1 MLLLYNEINI
11 NDGRNPLSQEM
22 IVASNL
28 DFVKANS
35 TRYSFIAV
43 LVLFSFFI
51 PNARAGETLLLL
63 DTDNPMQWKSV
74 KNSITRFD
82 GRVLAVCPP
91 ELMIVDVDPA
101 VIKTISF
108 ENTPITVYDGP
119 IALRKTFKP
128 GSRTAIA
135 LWNERHQKDSPI
147 KQESARD
154 IASMIEESGDVFLPP
169 DIPPALLKIYE
180 GIGFPTAED
189 EKRARSAR
197 SLRLS
202 HLVNPKY
209 YTSAF
214 MSGEVVVGAILPE
227 SNGAIDAE
235 VEDWTETE
243 VTLVHEKIMRAMTN
257 FQQECPTANLTFIYH
272 WDDAPGAGGVP
283 GTIDCDYEAVNN
295 PSLATRNALG
305 RLTYENSPGTRD
317 YANHLRNL
325 YEADWAFF
333 FSVADDSI
341 TLSGRAYAFLG
352 GPYSQCYG
360 HNPSSV
366 YQHETGHIFNAMD
379 EYHPDAAR
387 SPISRAGYQQVVN
400 ANSEYNNGLG
410 YNGGAGEGVSALMLD
425 TSNRHS
431 AYSVGQ
437 LGWYDSDGDG
447 ILDVSD
453 SFPDVMVNHVE
464 ESNGVVTFAGQATV
478 SHVRSQQSG
487 FSVGFSVNELTD
499 VEWRLAGQCWQPAT
513 AVDGS
518 IDEGTEDISFSVG
531 PLPDGEYCVE
541 TRATHNL
548 GNTTILPRKTLF
560 SVSSSTVTNAAPFAG
575 FVTDTALQRR
585 GYDIVFDAEVSSD
598 LETPGSSLQIR
609 WDWETDGIWDTP
621 YSFIKTASHAYSTA
635 GQYQIT
641 LEVKDSDGQTGSI
654 SKTVLV
660 SEDNVSPIAKFTV
673 VTGNIH
679 GEFNPT
685 YFFNASDT
693 FDPEGDT
700 VEVRWDWDNN
710 NSWDTGF
717 SSNLQANH
725 TYSLPTNEGG
735 KSAQWTVAMQARDSN
750 GGVTKI
756 TREIWSCPYND
767 APVADLSVN
776 PLIASTDTQIIFD
789 ASNSTDANIDT
800 TWDGLLEYRFDWNG
814 DGNWDTDMITNPTHL
829 HNYSEPGTYY
839 PRVQVRDRF
848 SALDEVSYEIVV
860 GTDPVEQPFWIT
872 GAKIEPSWMQIA
884 SNGNLQLNA
893 ILEYVGTPGDLSVT
907 WFVEDIQGGDPSVGT
922 ITTNGFYSAPE
933 ALGYYHVKAVS
944 NHNPNV
950 IASATM
956 NVATNFVYI
965 YPSGAILTEGQTQQ
979 FLVTTGFTYIPT
991 VTWYVNDIP
1000 GGHPLLGF
1008 IDSNGLY
1015 TAPAEIHGEFEVY
1028 LKAVSDENPNY
1039 SAMVPISLRSANPP
1053 TVDFSASVTAGDAPL
1068 EVEFTSVTTNGVTA
1082 WDWDFDDGTQDSGES
1097 VTHVFLE
1104 PGLYTIRLTVDAPGG
1119 TAEET
1124 KVAYIQVNGGTA
1136 PLVDFFALENPV
1148 SHWDVATL
1156 NPIIIGEVDTYEWN
1170 FAGLAGDIQTNG
1182 MWNQPPEG
1190 LHTVSLTVTGPGG
1203 SATKTKTDYLKVWE
1217 DFFSVDFAVH
1227 GQQSGRAP
1235 LEVEFVALTMADVL
1249 SYDWDFGDPVDTSG
1263 FGTNGPNPVH
1273 TYTQP
1278 GLYTVTLTVE
1288 YNAQTGGDGS
1298 SRRPG
1303 DPNAG
1308 GHQQIAT
1315 ETKVD
1320 LIEIL
1325 PPLGDCSAD
1334 GTIDIND
1341 LPCFIDCLTGPAT
1354 VRMEEC
1360 EVTDMNENGTID
1372 LHDFSILQCRFGL

>member
-1 MLLLYNEINI
+1 MTF
-11 NDGRNPLSQEM
+11 D
-22 IVASNL
+22 L

-35 TRYSFIAV
+35 RRCLFIAV
-43 LVLFSFFI
+43 LIVFSFVI
-51 PNARAGETLLLL
+51 PNAKAGEILLLL
-63 DTDNPMQWKSV
+63 DTENPMQWKSV
-74 KNSITRFD
+74 KKEIARYD

-91 ELMIVDVDPA
+91 EVMIVDVDPA
-101 VIKTISF
+101 VIRTIAFADVRVSVHDSQ
-108 ENTPITVYDGP
+108 IT
-119 IALRKTFKP
+119 LQKNLKP

-135 LWNERHQKDSPI
+135 LWNERHQGNYPI
-147 KQESARD
+147 EQESASGNANRL
-154 IASMIEESGDVFLPP
+154 EESGDVYLPP
-169 DIPPALLKIYE
+169 DIPPSLLTTYE
-180 GIGFPTAED
+180 GIGFLTEED

-202 HLVNPKY
+202 SLGNSKY

-227 SNGAIDAE
+227 SNGVIDTE
-235 VEDWTETE
+235 VEDWTAAE
-243 VTLVHEKIMRAMTN
+243 VTRVHENIIRAMTN
-257 FQQECPTANLTFIYH
+257 FQLECPIANLTFIYH
-272 WDDAPGAGGVP
+272 WDDAPGAGGIP

-295 PSLATRNALG
+295 PSQATRNALG
-305 RLTYENSPGTRD
+305 RLAYENSPGTRD

-325 YEADWAFF
+325 YDADWAFF

-341 TLSGRAYAFLG
+341 TLNGRAYAFLG

-366 YQHETGHIFNAMD
+366 FQHETGHIFNALD

-453 SFPDVMVNHVE
+453 SFPDVLVNPVA
-464 ESNGVVTFAGQATV
+464 ESNGTVTFEGQATV

-487 FSVGFSVNELTD
+487 FSVGFSVNELTE
-499 VEWRLAGQCWQPAT
+499 VEWRLSGQCWQPAT
-513 AVDGS
+513 AVDGDF
-518 IDEGTEDISFSVG
+518 DEGVEAVSFSVG
-531 PLPDGEYCVE
+531 PLPDGEYTIE

-548 GNTTILPRKTLF
+548 GNTTILPRKTSF
-560 SVSSSTVTNAAPFAG
+560 PVTTGSVINAAPFAG
-575 FVTDTALQRR
+575 LEIDTAIQRM
-585 GYDIVFDAEVSSD
+585 GYDITFDAGISSD
-598 LETPGSSLQIR
+598 LETPGNSLQVR
-609 WDWETDGIWDTP
+609 WDWETDGTWDTP
-621 YSFIKTASHAYSTA
+621 YSQIKTATHTYFTA
-635 GQYQIT
+635 GQYEIT
-641 LEVKDSDGQTGSI
+641 LEVKDSAGQTGSI

-660 SEDNVSPIAKFTV
+660 SEDNVSPIAGLTV
-673 VTGNIH
+673 TTGNIH

-685 YFFNASDT
+685 YFFDASGT

-710 NSWDTGF
+710 NNWDTSF
-717 SSNLQANH
+717 SSNILANH
-725 TYSLPTNEGG
+725 TYTLPTTEGG

-750 GGVTKI
+750 GGVTRI

-767 APVADLSVN
+767 APIADLSVN

-800 TWDGLLEYRFDWNG
+800 TWDGLLEYRFDWDG

-829 HNYSEPGTYY
+829 HNYTEPGTYH

-848 SALDEVSYEIVV
+848 SAIDEMSFELVV

-872 GAKIEPSWMQIA
+872 GARIEPSWMQIA

-907 WFVEDIQGGDPSVGT
+907 WYVEDIEGGDPSVGT
-922 ITTNGFYSAPE
+922 ITTNGFYYAPE
-933 ALGYYHVKAVS
+933 ALGYYHVKAIS
-944 NHNPNV
+944 NDNPNV
-950 IASATM
+950 VASATM

-965 YPSGAILTEGQTQQ
+965 YPSGAILTEGQTRQ
-979 FLVTTGFTYIPT
+979 FMVTTGFTIDPT

-1008 IDSNGLY
+1008 IISNGLY
-1015 TAPAEIHGEFEVY
+1015 AAPAEIHGEFEVY
-1028 LKAVSDENPNY
+1028 LKAVSNENPNY
-1039 SAMVPISLRSANPP
+1039 SAMVPISLRSAHPP
-1053 TVDFSASVTAGDAPL
+1053 TADFSASVTVGNAPL
-1068 EVEFTSVTTNGVTA
+1068 EVEFVSITSNGVTD
-1082 WDWDFDDGTQDSGES
+1082 WSWDFDDGTQDSGES
-1097 VTHVFLE
+1097 VTHEFLQ

-1119 TAEET
+1119 TANET
-1124 KVAYIQVNGGTA
+1124 KTAYIQVNGGTA
-1136 PLVDFFALENPV
+1136 PLVDFSAEANPV
-1148 SHWDVATL
+1148 SHWDIANFTSIVV
-1156 NPIIIGEVDTYEWN
+1156 GEVETYEWD
-1170 FAGLAGDIQTNG
+1170 FGGLASDIQTNG
-1182 MWNQPPEG
+1182 VWSQPPEG

-1203 SATKTKTDYLKVWE
+1203 SATKTKTDYLEVWE
-1217 DFFSVDFAVH
+1217 DFFSVDFLVH
-1227 GQQSGRAP
+1227 GSSYGRAP
-1235 LEVEFVALTMADVL
+1235 LDVEFVALPMADVL
-1249 SYDWDFGDPVDTSG
+1249 SYDWDFGDPINTSGLDTSG
-1263 FGTNGPNPVH
+1263 PNPTH

-1278 GLYTVTLTVE
+1278 GLYTVALTVE
-1288 YNAQTGGDGS
+1288 YNAQTGGSG

-1308 GHQQIAT
+1308 GHEQIAT

-1320 LIEIL
+1320 LIEVF
-1325 PPLGDCSAD
+1325 PSLGDCSAD
-1334 GTIDIND
+1334 GLIDIND
-1341 LPCFIDCLTGPAT
+1341 LPCFIDCLTGPAVT
-1354 VRMEEC
+1354 RPEDC
-1360 EVTDMNENGTID
+1360 EVTDMDENGTVD
-1372 LHDFSILQCRFGL
+1372 LLDFAILQHRFGL